1 MCRVWRV
8 GVTRDYLF
16 EIRHENETREIYIYK
31 YKIRVEESFESFTLL
46 EKPRFGERRIFL
58 RRGRKI
64 LNWENKYKGGKEN
77 EILVLGGNLI

>member
-16 EIRHENETREIYIYK
+16 EIRHENETRERYIYNSSRRSG
-31 YKIRVEESFESFTLL
+31 IFESFTLL